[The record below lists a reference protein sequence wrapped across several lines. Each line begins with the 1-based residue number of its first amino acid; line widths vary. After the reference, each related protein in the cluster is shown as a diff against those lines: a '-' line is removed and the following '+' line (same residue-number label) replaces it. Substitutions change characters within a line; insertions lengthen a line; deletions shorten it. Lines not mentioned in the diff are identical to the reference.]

1 MQIAANQGYG
11 PAMNMYGIY
20 LENGIGGYKNLD
32 EAFKY
37 YLASTSDEYVP
48 GIYNLARCSFYG
60 IGTTVDKA
68 SAFKLFLKAS
78 ERGYYDASFMI
89 GYMYSYGDGIN
100 QDKQKAKEY
109 FKQAANKGMKEAI
122 EELNKLDKEV

>member
-1 MQIAANQGYG
+1 
-11 PAMNMYGIY
+11 
-20 LENGIGGYKNLD
+20 
-32 EAFKY
+32 
-37 YLASTSDEYVP
+37 
-48 GIYNLARCSFYG
+48 
-60 IGTTVDKA
+60 
-68 SAFKLFLKAS
+68 
-78 ERGYYDASFMI
+78 MI

>member
-1 MQIAANQGYG
+1 MAVSYTH
-11 PAMNMYGIY
+11 
-20 LENGIGGYKNLD
+20 L
-32 EAFKY
+32 
-37 YLASTSDEYVP
+37 
-48 GIYNLARCSFYG
+48 YG

>member
-48 GIYNLARCSFYG
+48 GIYNLARCYFMVLEQQL
-60 IGTTVDKA
+60 I
-68 SAFKLFLKAS
+68 KLQL
-78 ERGYYDASFMI
+78 
-89 GYMYSYGDGIN
+89 
-100 QDKQKAKEY
+100 
-109 FKQAANKGMKEAI
+109 
-122 EELNKLDKEV
+122 LNCF